1 MESLSRLKPV
11 IVFNDIKF
19 LKKTFSV
26 GVFNSQRNPKGL
38 KKVIENIA
46 INYSKIQN
54 RIFKQK
60 IFTQE
65 NFFIEMNKI
74 FNG

>member
-1 MESLSRLKPV
+1 M
-11 IVFNDIKF
+11 FDIKF

-46 INYSKIQN
+46 SNYSKIQ
-54 RIFKQK
+54 KK
-60 IFTQE
+60 IFNQKLFTRKD
-65 NFFIEMNKI
+65 FFIEMNKT
-74 FNG
+74 FNN